1 MNAPGNGAGPNRR
14 RRIRTRMTPPPPPDF
29 CRVPP
34 AGNPAAATR
43 SVASIRVDRQPAGR
57 PARTAAAA
65 GRRLPGR
72 PAEPRSRRPAGIYP
86 SDERPHAPPSRAGPR
101 RPAEGPLPSP
111 PRRVGKSR
119 ENLAGISRELGR
131 GGGGPFPRRRRVAAR
146 GEASL
151 ACDRA
156 WLASE
161 RSSVTSRSGSVT
173 RWGSAAGGKS
183 RKIAPQAASP
193 ATARSR
199 FAPAAAEVLAVCLCH
214 EEKVMSPATARSPR
228 ASLRLLGPACQP
240 AAAGGG
246 SAGVPEAVEG

>member
-1 MNAPGNGAGPNRR
+1 MNAPGNGAGPHRR

-119 ENLAGISRELGR
+119 ENLAGISRDLGR

-146 GEASL
+146 GEGGGEGRGFARLRPSL
-151 ACDRA
+151 ARDRA
-156 WLASE
+156 KLGHEPVRVRDFPPPAGNRE
-161 RSSVTSRSGSVT
+161 TSLRRRLLQPPHGV
-173 RWGSAAGGKS
+173 
-183 RKIAPQAASP
+183 
-193 ATARSR
+193 
-199 FAPAAAEVLAVCLCH
+199 
-214 EEKVMSPATARSPR
+214 
-228 ASLRLLGPACQP
+228 ASLRLLQKCLRF
-240 AAAGGG
+240 
-246 SAGVPEAVEG
+246 VCVTRKK